1 MNDAHGWFQTYTG
14 LKFYPLNPDESMI
27 RLEDIVHALAGRYRF
42 SCHAKKRISV
52 AEHSLLVADLVYHK
66 TRDHRQVLRALLHD
80 ASEAYYADIPRP
92 LKIMP
97 EMQPYRDAEK
107 RLQDL
112 IYRIYGVE
120 NVPDDVVKWADTV
133 ALGIEAQATM
143 APLTEPQ
150 EWIWCCMQA
159 QGFIAMRWKL
169 AEMDCFMAEAAFS
182 KALLRAIAGQ
192 YIPEGYFKWPV

>member
-1 MNDAHGWFQTYTG
+1 MKDTTA
-14 LKFYPLNPDESMI
+14 SM
-27 RLEDIVHALAGRYRF
+27 LFGMVMGALAMVAVLACF
-42 SCHAKKRISV
+42 MDVISRNTDKV
-52 AEHSLLVADLVYHK
+52 CN
-66 TRDHRQVLRALLHD
+66 
-80 ASEAYYADIPRP
+80 AYDTELQRLGYQ
-92 LKIMP
+92 IMP